1 MLVLARQ
8 FKAGSRLWVRAFSST
23 ATTSLAGAR
32 ISPFAAIHSNCLHP
46 QHLSYSTSSRTA
58 LAAGAQV
65 DEDLDTALDELLAG
79 NFDEDRPKIQM
90 KRMDDKTSIR
100 KTKTEDVHH
109 MKNSKPVPSTL
120 LAEDDPQD
128 FTDPKFLSTSNP
140 RWVQAGLDQRVI
152 DVLSGKGITHF
163 TPVQGEAFD
172 PIVAGRDLIGRS
184 RTGTGK
190 TLAFGLPSLVRLTKC
205 LEEKGQRDPHT
216 GRMERGRPVSMLV
229 LCPTRELARQVHEEL
244 SAVARPLGLFSE
256 VFHGGVSY
264 EPQSRALRSGLDILV
279 GTPGRIIDHLERGNL
294 NLEYCDSVVL
304 DEADEMLS
312 MGFADDVETILQGL
326 GQKNGKKPQVMLFS
340 ATTPPWVKQIGR
352 QYQEDV
358 IAIDATGDEGGSR
371 VATTV
376 RHTAVL
382 VPPGAGSKRA
392 ILEDI
397 IAIEISKDLKSIEEL
412 VAEENA
418 DPDDNDG
425 EPVNEIAQAALAKRK
440 STSNAMQ
447 QKIFGKTIVFTETKR
462 EADELVSGGV
472 FKSLTAQALH
482 GDVGQ
487 KQRDATL
494 AAFRA
499 GAFNVLVATDV
510 AARGID
516 IKDVDL
522 VVQFDPPRD
531 VDTYVHRSG
540 RTGRAGAKGVSVLMF
555 GPQQQ
560 RDIVRIERD
569 LGHGF
574 QFELVG
580 PPSIESALRAAAKT
594 SAVASRSIPNETTQ
608 YFKDA
613 AAALLKHDDP
623 EEVVARCLAAISR
636 RSSSEIESR
645 SLITG
650 ELGLATVEM
659 TNTRG
664 RPVSP
669 GDVMFTVNKLSQMS
683 RREGDNLSF
692 DGDVGKIQA
701 NPETGIA
708 NFDMS
713 VEDAKKLVEFSKTVD
728 AGGNQFTILES
739 LEINRDQNFGRGPAK
754 RGGGRFDNRGG
765 GGGGYRGG
773 GGGGYR
779 GNRGGGSGGGGWQ
792 GQRESRGGAGGG
804 YRRRETRNSSHDF
817 RGSNNQRDRNGYSRG
832 GGGGDGYSRGGG
844 RSYNGGGNDG
854 W

>member
-1 MLVLARQ
+1 
-8 FKAGSRLWVRAFSST
+8 
-23 ATTSLAGAR
+23 
-32 ISPFAAIHSNCLHP
+32 
-46 QHLSYSTSSRTA
+46 
-58 LAAGAQV
+58 
-65 DEDLDTALDELLAG
+65 
-79 NFDEDRPKIQM
+79 
-90 KRMDDKTSIR
+90 
-100 KTKTEDVHH
+100 
-109 MKNSKPVPSTL
+109 
-120 LAEDDPQD
+120 
-128 FTDPKFLSTSNP
+128 
-140 RWVQAGLDQRVI
+140 LDQRVI

-172 PIVAGRDLIGRS
+172 PIVAGRDVIGRS

-190 TLAFGLPSLVRLTKC
+190 TLAFGLPSLVRLSKW
-205 LEEKGQRDPHT
+205 LEEKGIRDPET
-216 GRMERGRPVSMLV
+216 GRMQRGRSVSMLV

-244 SAVARPLGLFSE
+244 STVARPLGLYSE

-264 EPQSRALRSGLDILV
+264 DPQSRALRQGVDIVV

-294 NLEYCDSVVL
+294 KLNECDSVVL

-312 MGFADDVETILQGL
+312 MGFADDVETILKGL
-326 GQKNGKKPQVMLFS
+326 GKDNGKKPQVMLFS

-352 QYQEDV
+352 QYQQDV

-376 RHTAVL
+376 RHTAVQ

-397 IAIEISKDLKSIEEL
+397 IAIEISKDMKSIEEL
-412 VAEENA
+412 IAEENA
-418 DPDDNDG
+418 EVDNDDEDG
-425 EPVNEIAQAALAKRK
+425 EPVNEIAKAAIAKRK
-440 STSNAMQ
+440 STSHAMQ

-540 RTGRAGAKGVSVLMF
+540 RTGRAGAKGVSVLLF

-580 PPSIESALRAAAKT
+580 PPSTETALRAVAKT
-594 SAVASRSIPNETTQ
+594 SAVASRTIPNETSQ

-613 AAALLKHDDP
+613 AAALLKEGNP

-636 RSSSEIESR
+636 RSTEVESR

-650 ELGLATVEM
+650 ELGFATVEM
-659 TNTRG
+659 SNTRG

-669 GDVMFTVNKLSQMS
+669 GDVMFTVNKLSSMS
-683 RREGDNLSF
+683 RRESDDLSF
-692 DGDVGKIQA
+692 DSDVGKIQA

-708 NFDMS
+708 NFDMG

-728 AGGNQFTILES
+728 AGGNVFTILES
-739 LEINRDQNFGRGPAK
+739 MEIERDRNFGKMPTRRDG
-754 RGGGRFDNRGG
+754 GGGRFDSRGGGAGYRGSRGG
-765 GGGGYRGG
+765 GGGGWQGARDNNLGAGGSSGYRRRESRDSSHDHRGSNNRNDRNGYSSGG
-773 GGGGYR
+773 GGGGYS
-779 GNRGGGSGGGGWQ
+779 RGGSSGGG
-792 GQRESRGGAGGG
+792 
-804 YRRRETRNSSHDF
+804 
-817 RGSNNQRDRNGYSRG
+817 GYSRG
-832 GGGGDGYSRGGG
+832 GSSGGGGYSRGGT
-844 RSYNGGGNDG
+844 SGGGGYSRGGTGGGGGRRYSGGGDNDG

>member
-1 MLVLARQ
+1 MP
-8 FKAGSRLWVRAFSST
+8 
-23 ATTSLAGAR
+23 GA
-32 ISPFAAIHSNCLHP
+32 
-46 QHLSYSTSSRTA
+46 
-58 LAAGAQV
+58 V
-65 DEDLDTALDELLAG
+65 EEDLDTALDELLAG
-79 NFDEDRPKIQM
+79 TFDDE
-90 KRMDDKTSIR
+90 
-100 KTKTEDVHH
+100 TKTEAAEGIEHH
-109 MKNSKPVPSTL
+109 MKDSKP
-120 LAEDDPQD
+120 DDPTD

-152 DVLSGKGITHF
+152 DVLSERGITRF

-172 PIVAGRDLIGRS
+172 YIVAGRDVIGRS

-190 TLAFGLPSLVRLTKC
+190 TLAFGLPSFTRLTRW
-205 LEEKGQRDPHT
+205 LEEKGYRDPNT
-216 GRMERGRPVSMLV
+216 GRMQRGRPVSMLV
-229 LCPTRELARQVHEEL
+229 LCPTRELARQVNEEL
-244 SAVARPLGLFSE
+244 SAVSRPLGLYTE

-264 EPQSRALRSGLDILV
+264 DPQSRALRQGLDILV
-279 GTPGRIIDHLERGNL
+279 GTPGRIIDHLNRGNL
-294 NLEYCDSVVL
+294 KLGECDSVVL

-312 MGFADDVETILQGL
+312 MGFADDVETILEGL
-326 GQKNGKKPQVMLFS
+326 GEKNGKKPQMMLFS

-376 RHTAVL
+376 RHTAVQ
-382 VPPGAGSKRA
+382 VPPGFGAKTA
-392 ILEDI
+392 TLEDI
-397 IAIEISKDLKSIEEL
+397 IAVEISKDMKSVEEL
-412 VAEENA
+412 FAEENQS
-418 DPDDNDG
+418 DDEDA
-425 EPVNEIAQAALAKRK
+425 EPVNEIAAAAIAKRK
-440 STSNAMQ
+440 ATNNAMQ

-462 EADELVSGGV
+462 QADELVSGGV
-472 FKSLTAQALH
+472 FKTLTAQALH

-540 RTGRAGAKGVSVLMF
+540 RTGRAGANGVSVLLF
-555 GPQQQ
+555 SPQQQ

-580 PPSIESALRAAAKT
+580 PPSTETALRAAAKT
-594 SAVASRSIPNETTQ
+594 SAIASRGIPEETSE
-608 YFKDA
+608 YFKEA
-613 AAALLKHDDP
+613 ASALLKEGDAEDI
-623 EEVVARCLAAISR
+623 VARCLAAISR
-636 RSSSEIESR
+636 RSAEVQSR

-650 ELGLATVEM
+650 EAGLATIEM

-664 RPVSP
+664 RPVSA
-669 GDVMFTVNKLSQMS
+669 GDVMFTVNKLSRMS
-683 RREGDNLSF
+683 RREGDGLFSF

-701 NPETGIA
+701 NSETGIA
-708 NFDMS
+708 NFDMG
-713 VEDAKKLVEFSKTVD
+713 VEDAKKLVEFSQTVD
-728 AGGNQFTILES
+728 AGGNEFTVLETI
-739 LEINRDQNFGRGPAK
+739 EIERDSNFGRGPYRRGGGG
-754 RGGGRFDNRGG
+754 RGGGR
-765 GGGGYRGG
+765 GGGYRGG
-773 GGGGYR
+773 GGGYQGRGGGGYQGRRDNRGGGRGGGGGYR
-779 GNRGGGSGGGGWQ
+779 RSENRHSSHEFRGSNNRNNDRNGYSRDNRGGGGRGGGGSGGGG
-792 GQRESRGGAGGG
+792 G
-804 YRRRETRNSSHDF
+804 YRGRRYDN
-817 RGSNNQRDRNGYSRG
+817 
-832 GGGGDGYSRGGG
+832 
-844 RSYNGGGNDG
+844 NDG

>member
-1 MLVLARQ
+1 
-8 FKAGSRLWVRAFSST
+8 
-23 ATTSLAGAR
+23 
-32 ISPFAAIHSNCLHP
+32 
-46 QHLSYSTSSRTA
+46 
-58 LAAGAQV
+58 
-65 DEDLDTALDELLAG
+65 
-79 NFDEDRPKIQM
+79 
-90 KRMDDKTSIR
+90 
-100 KTKTEDVHH
+100 
-109 MKNSKPVPSTL
+109 
-120 LAEDDPQD
+120 DDPQD

-140 RWVQAGLDQRVI
+140 RWISAGLDQRVI
-152 DVLSGKGITHF
+152 DVLSGKGITRF

-172 PIVAGRDLIGRS
+172 PILAGRDVIGRS

-190 TLAFGLPSLVRLTKC
+190 TLAFGLPSLTRLTKW
-205 LEEKGQRDPHT
+205 LEEKGYRDAS
-216 GRMERGRPVSMLV
+216 GRMQRGRPVSMLV
-229 LCPTRELARQVHEEL
+229 LCPTRELARQVQDEL
-244 SAVARPLGLFSE
+244 SGVARPLGLYTE

-264 EPQSRALRSGLDILV
+264 DPQSRALRQGLDILV
-279 GTPGRIIDHLERGNL
+279 GTPGRIIDHLNRGNL
-294 NLEYCDSVVL
+294 NLAECDSVVL

-312 MGFADDVETILQGL
+312 MGFADDVETMLKGL
-326 GQKNGKKPQVMLFS
+326 GEKNGKKPQVMLFS

-352 QYQEDV
+352 QYQQDV

-376 RHTAVL
+376 RHTAVQ
-382 VPPGAGSKRA
+382 VPPGMGAKTA

-397 IAIEISKDLKSIEEL
+397 IAIEISKDKQLFEESDS
-412 VAEENA
+412 EDE
-418 DPDDNDG
+418 DD
-425 EPVNEIAQAALAKRK
+425 EPVNEIAAAALAKRK
-440 STSNAMQ
+440 ATNNAMQ

-462 EADELVSGGV
+462 AADDLVSGGV

-540 RTGRAGAKGVSVLMF
+540 RTGRAGANGVSVLLF
-555 GPQQQ
+555 GPNQQ

-580 PPSIESALRAAAKT
+580 PPSTETALRAAAKT
-594 SAVASRSIPNETTQ
+594 SAIASQGIPDETTE
-608 YFKDA
+608 FFRDA
-613 AAALLKHDDP
+613 ASALLKQGDP
-623 EEVVARCLAAISR
+623 EDIVARCLAAISR
-636 RSSSEIESR
+636 RSAEVQSR

-650 ELGLATVEM
+650 ELGLATIEM

-664 RPVSP
+664 RPVSA
-669 GDVMFTVNKLSQMS
+669 GDVMFTVNKLARMS
-683 RREGDNLSF
+683 RRDDDGVFSF

-708 NFDMS
+708 NFDMG

-728 AGGNQFTILES
+728 AGGNEFTVLETI
-739 LEINRDQNFGRGPAK
+739 EIERDRNFGKTFRRGG
-754 RGGGRFDNRGG
+754 GGGRFDNR

-779 GNRGGGSGGGGWQ
+779 GNNRGGGYQGRRDNRSGGGGY
-792 GQRESRGGAGGG
+792 RKRENRYSNHESRGGGDGGYQRRDNRGGGGRGGGG
-804 YRRRETRNSSHDF
+804 YRSYDN
-817 RGSNNQRDRNGYSRG
+817 RGG
-832 GGGGDGYSRGGG
+832 GGGGDG
-844 RSYNGGGNDG
+844 

>member
-1 MLVLARQ
+1 M
-8 FKAGSRLWVRAFSST
+8 
-23 ATTSLAGAR
+23 
-32 ISPFAAIHSNCLHP
+32 
-46 QHLSYSTSSRTA
+46 
-58 LAAGAQV
+58 
-65 DEDLDTALDELLAG
+65 
-79 NFDEDRPKIQM
+79 
-90 KRMDDKTSIR
+90 
-100 KTKTEDVHH
+100 
-109 MKNSKPVPSTL
+109 
-120 LAEDDPQD
+120 
-128 FTDPKFLSTSNP
+128 
-140 RWVQAGLDQRVI
+140 DQRVI
-152 DVLSGKGITHF
+152 DVLSEKGIVRF

-172 PIVAGRDLIGRS
+172 PIVAGRDVIGRS

-190 TLAFGLPSLVRLTKC
+190 TLAFGLPCLTRLTKW
-205 LEEKGQRDPHT
+205 LEEKGIRDPET
-216 GRMERGRPVSMLV
+216 GRMARGRPVSMLI
-229 LCPTRELARQVHEEL
+229 LCPTRELARQVQEEL
-244 SAVARPLGLFSE
+244 SAVAKPLGLFTE

-264 EPQSRALRSGLDILV
+264 DPQARALRTGLDILV

-294 NLEYCDSVVL
+294 KLNACDIVVL

-326 GQKNGKKPQVMLFS
+326 GKDNGKKPQVLLFS

-358 IAIDATGDEGGSR
+358 IAIDSTGDEGGSR
-371 VATTV
+371 VAKTV
-376 RHTAVL
+376 RHVAIQ
-382 VPPGAGSKRA
+382 VPPGADAKKA

-397 IAIEISKDLKSIEEL
+397 IAVEISKDMKGVEEL
-412 VAEENA
+412 AAAEKEEF
-418 DPDDNDG
+418 DG
-425 EPVNEIAQAALAKRK
+425 DEPVNEIAAAAAARRKR
-440 STSNAMQ
+440 TNNAMQ

-540 RTGRAGAKGVSVLMF
+540 RTGRAGNSGVSVLLF
-555 GPQQQ
+555 GPYQQ

-574 QFELVG
+574 QFELTG
-580 PPSIESALRAAAKT
+580 PPSTETALRAAAKT
-594 SAVASRSIPNETTQ
+594 SAVASRGIPEQTSR

-613 AAALLKHDDP
+613 AAALLKEGSAED
-623 EEVVARCLAAISR
+623 VVARCLAAISR
-636 RSSSEIESR
+636 RSAEVESR

-664 RPVSP
+664 RPVSA
-669 GDVMFTVNKLSQMS
+669 GDVMFAVSKLSRMS
-683 RREGDNLSF
+683 KREGGF
-692 DGDVGKIQA
+692 DFENEIGKIQA
-701 NPETGIA
+701 NPETGVA

-728 AGGNQFTILES
+728 AGGNVFSILEQI
-739 LEINRDQNFGRGPAK
+739 EIERDRNFGRVPN
-754 RGGGRFDNRGG
+754 RRDGGRFDTRGG
-765 GGGGYRGG
+765 GGGGGPGGLNRRGG
-773 GGGGYR
+773 SFQGRHDG
-779 GNRGGGSGGGGWQ
+779 RGGS
-792 GQRESRGGAGGG
+792 GG
-804 YRRRETRNSSHDF
+804 YRRRESRFSSHDQ
-817 RGSNNQRDRNGYSRG
+817 RGSNRNDRSEYSRRDNRG
-832 GGGGDGYSRGGG
+832 GGSSGGSSRRFNNG
-844 RSYNGGGNDG
+844 GGGNDG